1 MPMLEPSPHAAGL
14 ASKTWSGHA
23 CWIVVSRDGSA
34 FGSVTMVFPM
44 FACPS
49 PGEVTLTTRLAPPAL
64 LVLASVNASNVG
76 LNGKLG
82 PLVTWRGWL
91 TPTAGAGAAWWVAVM
106 GVGV

>member
-49 PGEVTLTTRLAPPAL
+49 PREVTLTTRLAPPAL
-64 LVLASVNASNVG
+64 LVFAAVNASNVG
-76 LNGKLG
+76 LNGTLG
-82 PLVTWRGWL
+82 HLPTWQRPVTPM
-91 TPTAGAGAAWWVAVM
+91 TPHCAPRRVAVM
-106 GVGV
+106 